1 MYLLLV
7 LFCYFSVEVI
17 SYTGLIA
24 LRWKRNIEFSPTIST
39 LSKKQKSALAYFI
52 KNGKGVNKRIA
63 QDPELGW
70 VAVAESN
77 SVGMRD
83 SREYTVEPPGGI
95 VRLSSFGDSFTFGA
109 DVKLNETWQKQL
121 VRLNPSL
128 EVLNYGSGAY
138 GLDQAYLRYLRKG
151 KTYKP
156 NIVFIGFMSENI
168 ARNVN
173 VFRAFYTSS
182 YRQSIFTK
190 PRFIL
195 KDGELTLL
203 KNPISSIEDH
213 KRFLKNDSLM
223 LRQIGKYDYHYQS
236 SYLAGPF
243 DFLPSIRIFKIFWQ
257 KLQTMF
263 VQPIFKRDGMYN
275 KNSEAFHVTTAIFDA
290 FYKKVLENGALPIIL
305 IYPDSHDR
313 KRSRYNKPRRYRPLL
328 EYLRSKDYLYI
339 DLMTAF
345 EPYADKYT
353 PDDFM
358 VSWGH
363 FSPLAQEITA
373 KFINNRIQEKG
384 LTDINTV
391 TEAIKTEKKR
401 LDSGT
406 SGISRTEDREIGINQ
421 RTLYLN

>member
-1 MYLLLV
+1 
-7 LFCYFSVEVI
+7 
-17 SYTGLIA
+17 
-24 LRWKRNIEFSPTIST
+24 
-39 LSKKQKSALAYFI
+39 
-52 KNGKGVNKRIA
+52 
-63 QDPELGW
+63 LGW

-83 SREYTVEPPGGI
+83 SREYTVEPPRGK
-95 VRLSSFGDSFTFGA
+95 VRLSSFGDSFTFG
-109 DVKLNETWQKQL
+109 DGVTLNETWQKQL

-138 GLDQAYLRYLRKG
+138 GLDQAYLRYLREG

-182 YRQSIFTK
+182 YRMSIFTK

-203 KNPISSIEDH
+203 KNPISSIADH
-213 KRFLKNDSLM
+213 KRFLENDSPM
-223 LRQIGKYDYHYQS
+223 LRQIGKHDYHYQTG
-236 SYLAGPF
+236 YFAGSF
-243 DFLPSIRIFKIFWQ
+243 DFLPSIRIGKIFLH
-257 KLQTMF
+257 KLQTKYI
-263 VQPIFKRDGMYN
+263 QPIFKMGGMYD

-305 IYPDSHDR
+305 IYPDGNDR
-313 KRSRYNKPRRYRPLL
+313 KSSRYNKPRRYRPLL
-328 EYLRSKDYLYI
+328 EYFRSKDYLYI

-345 EPYADKYT
+345 EPYADKYV
-353 PDDFM
+353 PSDFM
-358 VSWGH
+358 VEWGH

-373 KFINNRIQEKG
+373 QFINNRLQEKG
-384 LTDINTV
+384 MTDINTV
-391 TEAIKTEKKR
+391 TEAIKAEKN
-401 LDSGT
+401 D
-406 SGISRTEDREIGINQ
+406 
-421 RTLYLN
+421 